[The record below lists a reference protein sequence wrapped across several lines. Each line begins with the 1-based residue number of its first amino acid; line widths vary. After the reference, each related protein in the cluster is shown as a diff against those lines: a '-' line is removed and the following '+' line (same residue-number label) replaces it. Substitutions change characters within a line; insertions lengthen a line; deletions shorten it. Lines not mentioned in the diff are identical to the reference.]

1 MAYSRRKKNLGKKG
15 HSKKRRS
22 YKRRSYSKKKYLG
35 NSNNLGENSMKK
47 ADNAAVSGNI
57 KSVKLGN
64 YLKLQ

>member
-1 MAYSRRKKNLGKKG
+1 MAYSRRKRKLGKKSR
-15 HSKKRRS
+15 SKKRRS
-22 YKRRSYSKKKYLG
+22 YKRKG
-35 NSNNLGENSMKK
+35 NLKSPPNLGENTMSK